1 MQGQITLFLMTR
13 KGFKVLE
20 ALGKEFRELIDFVV
34 TQRDKSVQDDYYAE
48 IRELCEQLN
57 IPCYDRQQSYKIQSK
72 YALAISWRWLINLKE
87 TTLIIFHDSLLPKYR
102 GFNPLVSYLINGE
115 NRIGVTALFAADTYD
130 TGDII
135 AQAGSEISYP
145 KKVSEAIEIVSDG
158 YVKLARQ
165 IAAEINRGTNL
176 IGKPQNEA
184 EASYSLWRDEEDY
197 QINWSHSAQEIRRFV
212 DAVGFP
218 YKGAFTLI
226 NGKRARVFD
235 IEELDDMI
243 IENRI
248 PGKVIFIKESS
259 PIVVCGRGLAKI
271 KTLVDDE
278 TGESLLPLR
287 NLRLRFK

>member
-1 MQGQITLFLMTR
+1 
-13 KGFKVLE
+13 LE